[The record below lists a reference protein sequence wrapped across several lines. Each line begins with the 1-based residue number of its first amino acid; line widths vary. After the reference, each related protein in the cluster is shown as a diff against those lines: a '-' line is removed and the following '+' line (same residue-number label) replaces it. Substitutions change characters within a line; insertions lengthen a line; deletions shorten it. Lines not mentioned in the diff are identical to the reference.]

1 MVEMLL
7 GSCTVVMPLPRN
19 ASIPICVTLWGITA
33 DFRCSVIMN
42 ACVPMAV
49 SADGSNTSDNNDK
62 DLVKYVSVGASYYF
76 NKNMSTYVDYK
87 INLLDNDDN
96 FYETNKISTD
106 DIVGVGLQYQF

>member
-42 ACVPMAV
+42 ACVPMDV
-49 SADGSNTSDNNDK
+49 SADGSNTS
-62 DLVKYVSVGASYYF
+62 
-76 NKNMSTYVDYK
+76 STPEHAKALSGIRV
-87 INLLDNDDN
+87 IWVC
-96 FYETNKISTD
+96 ERSTRFSRS
-106 DIVGVGLQYQF
+106 Q